1 MYMLYVRKSHSIC
14 EPMLM
19 EKVSYT
25 ELRARLA
32 HYLDEATDSL
42 STVRVTRKGRPEVVV
57 VDAAEYD
64 GMVETL
70 HLLRSPANAKHLAK
84 SLKEAAGGSFVEVK
98 EFRKK

>member
-1 MYMLYVRKSHSIC
+1 
-14 EPMLM
+14 M
-19 EKVSYT
+19 EKISYT

-64 GMVETL
+64 GMLETL
-70 HLLRSPANAKHLAK
+70 HLLRSPANARHLAR
-84 SLKEAAGGSFVEVK
+84 SLKEAEAGKFVTPK